1 MNFRLSN
8 KADWQRLVAYVRGL
22 PWQRDGKQVMYRVTV
37 EELRPQRSVLQN
49 ARYWSLLTAISQQ
62 APQHMG
68 GEYHSREVWHE
79 YLAGRFLG
87 FEAGP
92 FGQGVRKRTS
102 KLKVGEFADYMQEI
116 EAWAYTELP
125 GFEFERRAA

>member
-8 KADWQRLVAYVRGL
+8 KADWQRLVQYVRGL
-22 PWQRDGKQVMYRVTV
+22 PWVRDGKQVMYRVTV
-37 EELRPQRSVLQN
+37 EELKSQRSVQQN
-49 ARYWSLLTAISQQ
+49 AYYWVLLTAISQQ

-68 GEYHSREVWHE
+68 GEYHSPDTWHE
-79 YLAGRFLG
+79 YFAGRFLG
-87 FEAGP
+87 YEPGP
-92 FGQGVRKRTS
+92 YGTGIRKRTS
-102 KLKVGEFADYMQEI
+102 KLRVAEFAEYVQQV